1 MELILIRHADA
12 ASGAAYADDAQRPLT
27 EKGVKTQR
35 QVARALDAMGMSPD
49 TVLAS
54 PRERAQQTAWL
65 TAEALDRDV
74 DTLDVLDGGHR
85 LAALCEALSGYDE
98 QSTVMCVGHE
108 PDMSGWASALLCST
122 TSYFVK
128 FKKSAVMGIG
138 FSGHPRPGR
147 GQLLYFYRAA
157 DLKSL
162 SKPE

>member
-12 ASGAAYADDAQRPLT
+12 ASGAAFADDSMRPLT
-27 EKGVKTQR
+27 EKGIQIQR
-35 QVARALDAMGMSPD
+35 RVAAALHAMGMSPD

-74 DTLDVLDGGHR
+74 DTLDVLDGGYR
-85 LAALCEALSGYDE
+85 LAALCEALLHYDE
-98 QSTVMCVGHE
+98 LSTVMCVGHE
-108 PDMSGWASALLCST
+108 PDMSSWASSLLCNAS
-122 TSYFVK
+122 SYFVK

-138 FSGHPRPGR
+138 FSGHPQPGR

-162 SKPE
+162 V

>member
-12 ASGAAYADDAQRPLT
+12 ASGAVFAEDAMRPLT
-27 EKGVKTQR
+27 EKGVQTQKR
-35 QVARALDAMGMSPD
+35 VAAALKSMGMSPD

-65 TAEALDRDV
+65 TADALDRDV
-74 DTLDVLDGGHR
+74 ETLDVLDGGHR
-85 LAALCEALSGYDE
+85 LSALCEALSDYDAD
-98 QSTVMCVGHE
+98 STVMCVGHE
-108 PDMSGWASALLCST
+108 PDMSSWASSLLCKT
-122 TSYFVK
+122 PSYFVK

-138 FSGHPRPGR
+138 FSGHPQPGR

-162 SKPE
+162 V

>member
-12 ASGAAYADDAQRPLT
+12 ASGAAFAEDALRPLT

-35 QVARALDAMGMSPD
+35 QVARALHAIGMSPD

-85 LAALCEALSGYDE
+85 LATLCEALSGYD
-98 QSTVMCVGHE
+98 
-108 PDMSGWASALLCST
+108 
-122 TSYFVK
+122 
-128 FKKSAVMGIG
+128 
-138 FSGHPRPGR
+138 
-147 GQLLYFYRAA
+147 
-157 DLKSL
+157 
-162 SKPE
+162 